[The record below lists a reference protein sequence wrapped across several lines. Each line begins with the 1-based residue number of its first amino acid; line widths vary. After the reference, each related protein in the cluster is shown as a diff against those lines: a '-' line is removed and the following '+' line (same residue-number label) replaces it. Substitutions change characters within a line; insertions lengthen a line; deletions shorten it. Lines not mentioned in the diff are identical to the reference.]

1 MEMQMPS
8 KQLIREKKE
17 SVLDRIYNY
26 HLKKMAGS
34 KGNVFLI
41 SDTYPVYGWNMSMMR
56 YPG

>member
-26 HLKKMAGS
+26 HLKKWRVQKAMS
-34 KGNVFLI
+34 F
-41 SDTYPVYGWNMSMMR
+41 SYPTHTPCMVGTCL
-56 YPG
+56 